1 MKKQIGILG
10 GMGPEATSELFSL
23 IIKNTKAQND
33 QDHIPVLIV
42 NNPKIPDRSMYIMDK
57 GPSPVKMLVEGALKL
72 EQMGADIILIPCNT
86 AHFFL
91 KQIKEKI
98 HVPIIDMIK
107 ETARYVLCKY
117 PEIKRYGLLT
127 TSGVY
132 KTAIYKEA
140 FEDVALEI
148 INPDTLYQQQNMTA
162 IYGIN
167 GIKAGFK
174 TIPGK
179 ILLQSV
185 ANLIENGAGA
195 IISGCTEISLVLKQ
209 PHISIPLINPLKIL
223 AEKSIQLAGYSLSK
237 SKKSV
242 QNCN

>member
-42 NNPKIPDRSMYIMDK
+42 NNPKIPDRSLFILGK
-57 GPSPVKMLVEGALKL
+57 GPSPVNMLVEGALKL

-86 AHFFL
+86 AHFFI
-91 KQIKEKI
+91 KQIEEKV
-98 HVPIIDMIK
+98 HVPVIDMIK

-117 PEIKRYGLLT
+117 PEIKRHGLLST
-127 TSGVY
+127 TGVY
-132 KTAIYKEA
+132 KTAIYENVFK
-140 FEDVALEI
+140 DIALEI

-162 IYGIN
+162 IYGKN

-174 TIPGK
+174 TDPVK
-179 ILLQSV
+179 KLLQSV
-185 ANLIENGAGA
+185 TNLEEKGAGA

-209 PHISIPLINPLKIL
+209 SQISIPLINPLKIL
-223 AEKSIQLAGYSLSK
+223 AVKSIQLAGYSLSK
-237 SKKSV
+237 S
-242 QNCN
+242 N

>member
-23 IIKNTKAQND
+23 IIKNTEAQND
-33 QDHIPVLIV
+33 QDHIPVVIV
-42 NNPKIPDRSMYIMDK
+42 NNPKIPDRSMYILGK
-57 GPSPVKMLVEGALKL
+57 GPSPVKMLVEEALKL

-91 KQIKEKI
+91 KQLEEKV

-107 ETARYVLCKY
+107 ETARYVLYKY
-117 PEIKRYGLLT
+117 PEIKKHGLLST
-127 TSGVY
+127 AGIY
-132 KTAIYKEA
+132 KTAIYKKA
-140 FEDVALEI
+140 FKDISLEI

-162 IYGIN
+162 IYGKN

-174 TIPGK
+174 TVPRK

-185 ANLIENGAGA
+185 ANLEKKGAGA
-195 IISGCTEISLVLKQ
+195 IISGCTEISLVIKQ
-209 PHISIPLINPLKIL
+209 SHINIPLINPLKIL
-223 AEKSIQLAGYSLSK
+223 AMKSIQLAGYSLSK
-237 SKKSV
+237 SK
-242 QNCN
+242 

>member
-42 NNPKIPDRSMYIMDK
+42 NNPKIPDRSLFILGK
-57 GPSPVKMLVEGALKL
+57 GPSPVNILVEGALKL

-86 AHFFL
+86 AHFFI
-91 KQIKEKI
+91 KQIEEKI

-107 ETARYVLCKY
+107 ETARHVLCKF
-117 PEIKRYGLLT
+117 PEIKRYGLLST
-127 TSGVY
+127 AGVY
-132 KTAIYKEA
+132 KTAIYKKA
-140 FEDVALEI
+140 FEGIALEI
-148 INPDTLYQQQNMTA
+148 INPDTLYQKQNMTA
-162 IYGIN
+162 IYGKN

-174 TIPGK
+174 TDPVK
-179 ILLQSV
+179 KLLQSV
-185 ANLIENGAGA
+185 TNLEEKGVGA
-195 IISGCTEISLVLKQ
+195 IVLGCTEISLVLKQ

-223 AEKSIQLAGYSLSK
+223 AEKSIQLAGYSCPDFLETK
-237 SKKSV
+237 
-242 QNCN
+242 

>member
-1 MKKQIGILG
+1 MQKQIGILG

-23 IIKNTKAQND
+23 IIKNTQAQND

-42 NNPKIPDRSMYIMDK
+42 NNPKIPDRSLFIMGK
-57 GPSPVKMLVEGALKL
+57 GPSPLNMLIEGALKL
-72 EQMGADIILIPCNT
+72 ERMGADIILIPCNT
-86 AHFFL
+86 AHFFI
-91 KQIKEKI
+91 KQIEEKI

-117 PEIKRYGLLT
+117 PEIKRYGLLS

-132 KTAIYKEA
+132 KTAIYKKA
-140 FEDVALEI
+140 FEDIALEI
-148 INPDTLYQQQNMTA
+148 INPDTLYQQHNMTA

-174 TIPGK
+174 TVPRK
-179 ILLQSV
+179 TLLQSV
-185 ANLIENGAGA
+185 ANLEAKRVCA

-209 PHISIPLINPLKIL
+209 PDINIPLINPLKIL
-223 AEKSIQLAGYSLSK
+223 AVKSIQLAGYSLSK
-237 SKKSV
+237 SK
-242 QNCN
+242 

>member
-23 IIKNTKAQND
+23 IIKNTEAQND
-33 QDHIPVLIV
+33 QDHIPVVIF
-42 NNPKIPDRSMYIMDK
+42 NNPKIPDRSMYILGK
-57 GPSPVKMLVEGALKL
+57 GPSPVKMLVEEALKL

-91 KQIKEKI
+91 KQLEEKV

-107 ETARYVLCKY
+107 ETARYVLYKY
-117 PEIKRYGLLT
+117 PEIKKHGLLST
-127 TSGVY
+127 AGIY
-132 KTAIYKEA
+132 KTAIYKKA
-140 FEDVALEI
+140 FKDISLEI

-162 IYGIN
+162 IYGKN

-174 TIPGK
+174 TVPRK

-185 ANLIENGAGA
+185 ANLEKKGAGA
-195 IISGCTEISLVLKQ
+195 IISGCTEISLVIKQ
-209 PHISIPLINPLKIL
+209 SHINIPLINTLKIL
-223 AEKSIQLAGYSLSK
+223 ALKSIQLAGYSLSK
-237 SKKSV
+237 SK
-242 QNCN
+242 

>member
-42 NNPKIPDRSMYIMDK
+42 NNPKIPDRSLFILGK
-57 GPSPVKMLVEGALKL
+57 GPSPVNMLVEGALKL

-86 AHFFL
+86 AHLFI
-91 KQIKEKI
+91 KQIEEKV
-98 HVPIIDMIK
+98 HVPVIDMIK

-117 PEIKRYGLLT
+117 PEIKRHGLLST
-127 TSGVY
+127 AGVY
-132 KTAIYKEA
+132 KTAIYENVFK
-140 FEDVALEI
+140 DIALEI

-174 TIPGK
+174 TVPGK

-185 ANLIENGAGA
+185 ANLEKKGAGA

-209 PHISIPLINPLKIL
+209 SQISIPLINPLKIL
-223 AEKSIQLAGYSLSK
+223 AEKSIQLAGYSCPDFLETK
-237 SKKSV
+237 
-242 QNCN
+242 

>member
-10 GMGPEATSELFSL
+10 GMGPEATSELFRL
-23 IIKNTKAQND
+23 IIKNTKAQID

-42 NNPKIPDRSMYIMDK
+42 NNPKIPDRSAYIHGK
-57 GPSPVKMLVEGALKL
+57 GPSPVNMLVEGALKL

-86 AHFFL
+86 AHFFI
-91 KQIKEKI
+91 KQIEEKV
-98 HVPIIDMIK
+98 HVPVIDMIK

-117 PEIKRYGLLT
+117 PEIKRYGLLST
-127 TSGVY
+127 TGVY
-132 KTAIYKEA
+132 KTAIYENVFK
-140 FEDVALEI
+140 DIALEI

-174 TIPGK
+174 TVPGK

-185 ANLIENGAGA
+185 ANLKENGAGA

-209 PHISIPLINPLKIL
+209 SQISIPLINPLKIL

-237 SKKSV
+237 S
-242 QNCN
+242 N